1 MGTDDDA
8 FTFLKFNTQGAEDDR
23 SGGVGSGHQSD
34 APPVW
39 ADPGSG
45 PNPQAAGACGSGGGN
60 NNQVVEALAARISVL
75 NSEDFREQAC
85 NFLMGQGEIC
95 ACGSC
100 LTLNRFE
107 AANDEKIV
115 GDTDESCI
123 SKAHWN
129 HEMGMA
135 EVIVLEGTNWKNTG
149 VIQSGNKLYCSIYE
163 VLFLVEKGHL
173 RLLDDSGTSTS
184 LEDIF
189 MKISDENNR
198 WYWEEFQA
206 YRKLKSLGYIVGQY
220 GIPWSTIGVKSK
232 CEFVSSQ
239 GCPKIDE
246 AVDFETNDTSSSNGL
261 FNEMQSNEAR
271 PVFDVYAPNKNF
283 KKSSPGDP
291 CFVLCFTRSR
301 PPSKLDLEALERQCG
316 SIPLKFCHVDYGS
329 ASFFSFDKV
338 ELPTLP

>member
-1 MGTDDDA
+1 
-8 FTFLKFNTQGAEDDR
+8 
-23 SGGVGSGHQSD
+23 
-34 APPVW
+34 
-39 ADPGSG
+39 
-45 PNPQAAGACGSGGGN
+45 
-60 NNQVVEALAARISVL
+60 
-75 NSEDFREQAC
+75 
-85 NFLMGQGEIC
+85 
-95 ACGSC
+95 
-100 LTLNRFE
+100 
-107 AANDEKIV
+107 
-115 GDTDESCI
+115 
-123 SKAHWN
+123 
-129 HEMGMA
+129 
-135 EVIVLEGTNWKNTG
+135 
-149 VIQSGNKLYCSIYE
+149 
-163 VLFLVEKGHL
+163 
-173 RLLDDSGTSTS
+173 
-184 LEDIF
+184 

-206 YRKLKSLGYIVGQY
+206 YRKLKSLGYIVGQH

-232 CEFVSSQ
+232 CEFVSSK

-261 FNEMQSNEAR
+261 LNEMRSNEAR

-291 CFVLCFTRSR
+291 CFVLCFTRYLYFVNSENLNKFILFVISCDCSFFNYQLQIFLIRSR